1 MTLKEFA
8 ESRGIEY
15 NTLMQWLF
23 RRPEL
28 REKMPKEGKNY
39 VVAPGDG
46 VYEVLDKKYPFPRP
60 VQIVQDEEARQE
72 LAEARKKLLELQE
85 AMIAITAKAAQAE
98 AMQMMI
104 EQKDAELE
112 QTKQRAEEAEQ
123 EGREA
128 ENRARAAEA
137 EADRLRAAV
146 AVAETAAAEAKEQVE
161 KMENAGLFARIFKSW
176 R

>member
-112 QTKQRAEEAEQ
+112 QTKRRVEEAEQ
-123 EGREA
+123 EGRDA
-128 ENRARAAEA
+128 ESRAKAAEE

-146 AVAETAAAEAKEQVE
+146 EAAEKEAAEAKEQVE
-161 KMENAGLFARIFKSW
+161 KMESAGLFARIFKNW
-176 R
+176 K

>member
-15 NTLMQWLF
+15 NTIMQWLW

-28 REKMPKEGKNY
+28 RQKLPKEGKSY
-39 VVAPGDG
+39 IIKPGDG
-46 VYEVLDKKYPFPRP
+46 IYEILDKQYPFPRP

-72 LAEARKKLLELQE
+72 LAETRKKLLELQE

-98 AMQMMI
+98 AMQLMI

-112 QTKQRAEEAEQ
+112 RTKQRAEEAEK
-123 EGREA
+123 EGNEA
-128 ENRARAAEA
+128 ESRAKAAEE
-137 EADRLRAAV
+137 EAKQLRAAV
-146 AVAETAAAEAKEQVE
+146 AAAEKEAAEAKEKVE
-161 KMENAGLFARIFKSW
+161 KMENAGLFARIFRSW
-176 R
+176 K